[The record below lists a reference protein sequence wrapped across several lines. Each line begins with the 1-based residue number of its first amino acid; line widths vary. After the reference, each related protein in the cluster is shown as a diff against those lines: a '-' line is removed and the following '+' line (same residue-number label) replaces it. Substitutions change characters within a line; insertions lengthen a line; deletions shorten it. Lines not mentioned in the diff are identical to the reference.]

1 MAKVPEVCSSG
12 LVKITLKHQ
21 VHMIPRNNA
30 PNGSQETASLGPI
43 DAKLQPP
50 LSSHAAIYPLPQFL
64 TWFINFCIA
73 FELNFLS
80 IKILWRVKNENE
92 RGSEII
98 NYLKFNWKI
107 MDVGSS
113 RHRTLCLRR
122 SDAVQ
127 CGVMLDDTS
136 THTDKRW
143 FFIKRV
149 NFTPNYFFIRNRCY
163 ELNFKL
169 FMRNI

>member
-1 MAKVPEVCSSG
+1 MR
-12 LVKITLKHQ
+12 L
-21 VHMIPRNNA
+21 MDPRRPRA
-30 PNGSQETASLGPI
+30 WDRLT
-43 DAKLQPP
+43 AKLQPP
-50 LSSHAAIYPLPQFL
+50 RDPHTSHAAIYPLPQFL

-107 MDVGSS
+107 MDVDVRSS
-113 RHRTLCLRR
+113 RHRTLCIRR
-122 SDAVQ
+122 SDAVL

-136 THTDKRW
+136 THTW
-143 FFIKRV
+143 TNVGFFIKRV
-149 NFTPNYFFIRNRCY
+149 NFTLNYFFIRNHCY